1 MPESAAPRG
10 GDEPSGLAPAGPGT
24 TESGTEARSGTPGQL
39 QRADEEIVDAEL
51 IERAADRAADRVVR
65 KLIFELRETNPAAP
79 PAEDLVLLAQNPQVY
94 SDYMELWNKDLDRRW
109 EYSHAEQA
117 HEQAMQVKQQ
127 QAQAE
132 LDHMEMNALATT
144 LSNAPKFALA
154 FGLAGLLVALLVAL
168 FASPVAGAVIAGLDI
183 TTGIGLFLYS
193 KNQPA
198 SGAPTSAPELEAP

>member
-1 MPESAAPRG
+1 
-10 GDEPSGLAPAGPGT
+10 
-24 TESGTEARSGTPGQL
+24 
-39 QRADEEIVDAEL
+39 VDAEL

-94 SDYMELWNKDLDRRW
+94 SDFMELWNKDLDRRW
-109 EYSHAEQA
+109 EYSRAEQA
-117 HEQAMQVKQQ
+117 HEQAMQAKQQ

-132 LDHMEMNALATT
+132 LDHLEMSALART
-144 LSNAPKFALA
+144 LTNAPKFALA

-193 KNQPA
+193 KNQP
-198 SGAPTSAPELEAP
+198 SSAPPPSAPEAEAP

>member
-1 MPESAAPRG
+1 MPDAAAPLG
-10 GDEPSGLAPAGPGT
+10 QDEPSDPNAAGQVPPSTGI
-24 TESGTEARSGTPGQL
+24 EARSGASGQL
-39 QRADEEIVDAEL
+39 HRTDDEVVDAEL

-94 SDYMELWNKDLDRRW
+94 SDFMELWNKDLDRRW
-109 EYSHAEQA
+109 EYSRAEQA
-117 HEQAMQVKQQ
+117 HEQAMQAKQQ

-132 LDHMEMNALATT
+132 LDHLEMSTLART
-144 LSNAPKFALA
+144 LTDAPKFALT
-154 FGLAGLLVALLVAL
+154 FGLAGLLVALLVAV

-193 KNQPA
+193 KTQPSA
-198 SGAPTSAPELEAP
+198 ATAPSALENEAA